1 MDVMH
6 TSYPTAAKYVLQK
19 TGFEIDLYTRRDVGE
34 LTDAMKAE
42 LDLLIEESK
51 KVL

>member
-1 MDVMH
+1 
-6 TSYPTAAKYVLQK
+6 VLQK
-19 TGFEIDLYTRRDVGE
+19 TGFDIDLYTRRDVGE
-34 LTDAMKAE
+34 LTDAMKVD